1 MPSKFLARGEYT
13 QLEIIAD
20 GGHQLQVIATDP
32 GSEVTLELS
41 ITECL
46 NLRDFFVNTY
56 GLSDDNIK
64 ASKLYQ
70 EAVNNAV
77 DSDPIKEPAPVPTIE
92 TVHILR
98 EQHREMAG
106 MIADLATVMRTTL

>member
-1 MPSKFLARGEYT
+1 MPSKFLAATPDGSQFE
-13 QLEIIAD
+13 LEERSE
-20 GGHQLQVIATDP
+20 GMRAT
-32 GSEVTLELS
+32 VTAPHGNGYMLTL
-41 ITECL
+41 TECL

-70 EAVNNAV
+70 DAVNNAV
-77 DSDPIKEPAPVPTIE
+77 DNDPVKEPAPVPTIE

-98 EQHREMAG
+98 EQHREIAR
-106 MIADLATVMRTTL
+106 MISDLSTMLETTL